1 MSTARQIDQEYVKSG
16 KVKLVFKNRAAI
28 AQESVWAA
36 EAALCASD
44 QGKFWE
50 YHDALYEALYARNTS
65 VYTQEGFRSLAA
77 DLSLEAEPFDACL
90 ESGKYSDRVR
100 EESQESQD
108 RGVTGTPTFFVNDT
122 KVVGAQPFAAFKAA
136 IDAELAKP

>member
-1 MSTARQIDQEYVKSG
+1 MSTARQIDEEYVKSG
-16 KVKLVFKNRAAI
+16 QVKLVFKNRAAI

-65 VYTQEGFRSLAA
+65 AYSQEGLRSMAT
-77 DLSLEAEPFDACL
+77 DLGLETEPFDACL
-90 ESGKYSDRVR
+90 ESGKYTDRVR
-100 EESQESQD
+100 EESRESQD
-108 RGVTGTPTFFVNDT
+108 RGVTGTPTFFINET
-122 KVVGAQPFAAFKAA
+122 KIVGAQPFAAFKAA